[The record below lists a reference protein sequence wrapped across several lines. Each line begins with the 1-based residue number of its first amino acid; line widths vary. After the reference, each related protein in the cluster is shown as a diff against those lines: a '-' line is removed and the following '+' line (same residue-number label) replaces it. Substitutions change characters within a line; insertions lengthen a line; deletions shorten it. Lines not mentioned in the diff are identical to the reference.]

1 MTDADDST
9 RLSRRGPDPSDQPED
24 STQLVS
30 RRDRRNAVAPATTD
44 ATAIVSRE
52 KTTAPADETVIVDR
66 APAAQTVAP
75 DDADD
80 RTALVRRPV
89 EAPSPEKAPPPEEP
103 EDGTLLVRR
112 PAPTPDATVVVTRAS
127 PVTAVDDDED
137 EHTILTPRSP
147 ATVAQLEDDD
157 TVLRPR
163 DEPQDATALRRRD
176 RPATAASDTDA
187 GADADDTVLRP
198 RDTVADD
205 ATSLSPRGTKAGASP
220 RLTRARRGAAR
231 QTASFAPDAETDR
244 TPARERYA
252 IRTPTITAAP
262 ASTASASPVVDIGDG
277 GLAARIARRRA
288 TRTRLTVLAGV
299 SAVVFLGS
307 IVGLATL
314 LSI

>member
-9 RLSRRGPDPSDQPED
+9 RLSRRGPDQGEQPED

-30 RRDRRNAVAPATTD
+30 RRDRRNASASAATD

-52 KTTAPADETVIVDR
+52 TPAAPVDETVIVDR
-66 APAAQTVAP
+66 APAAPAVAP
-75 DDADD
+75 EDVDD

-89 EAPSPEKAPPPEEP
+89 DAPAPSPEKAPPAEDP

-112 PAPTPDATVVVTRAS
+112 AAPTDATVVVPRAT
-127 PVTAVDDDED
+127 PVTAVDDDDED

-147 ATVAQLEDDD
+147 AAVDALDTDD

-163 DEPQDATALRRRD
+163 DEPQDATLLRRRD
-176 RPATAASDTDA
+176 RPADA
-187 GADADDTVLRP
+187 DADADDTVLRP
-198 RDTVADD
+198 RDAVSDD

-220 RLTRARRGAAR
+220 RLTRARRGGAA

-262 ASTASASPVVDIGDG
+262 KSTASASPVVDIGDG

-288 TRTRLTVLAGV
+288 TRTRLTVLASV
-299 SAVVFLGS
+299 SAVVLLGS

>member
-1 MTDADDST
+1 MTDPDAST
-9 RLSRRGPDPSDQPED
+9 RLSRRGPGTTEQPED

-30 RRDRRNAVAPATTD
+30 RRDRRNASAAAETTD

-52 KTTAPADETVIVDR
+52 TPVPPADETVIAHR
-66 APAAQTVAP
+66 PSSAQTVAP
-75 DDADD
+75 EDVDD

-89 EAPSPEKAPPPEEP
+89 EAQAPPLEEAPPSDEP

-112 PAPTPDATVVVTRAS
+112 PAPPADATVVVPRSLPA
-127 PVTAVDDDED
+127 PAADEEDDD

-147 ATVAQLEDDD
+147 ATVDALDADD

-163 DEPQDATALRRRD
+163 DEPQDATLLRRRD
-176 RPATAASDTDA
+176 RPADA
-187 GADADDTVLRP
+187 DADADDTVLRP
-198 RDTVADD
+198 RDGVADD
-205 ATSLSPRGTKAGASP
+205 ATSLSPRGTKAGTSP

-252 IRTPTITAAP
+252 IRTPTITSAPTPAA
-262 ASTASASPVVDIGDG
+262 ASPIVDVGDG

-299 SAVVFLGS
+299 SAVVFVGS

>member
-9 RLSRRGPDPSDQPED
+9 RLSRRGPDQGEQPED

-30 RRDRRNAVAPATTD
+30 RRDRRNASALTATD

-52 KTTAPADETVIVDR
+52 TPAAPADETVIVDR
-66 APAAQTVAP
+66 APAAPTATPEDV
-75 DDADD
+75 DD

-89 EAPSPEKAPPPEEP
+89 EAPSPEKAPPADEP
-103 EDGTLLVRR
+103 EDGTLLLRR
-112 PAPTPDATVVVTRAS
+112 ADPPPDATVVVARAT
-127 PVTAVDDDED
+127 PVSAANDDDED

-147 ATVAQLEDDD
+147 AAIDALDTDD
-157 TVLRPR
+157 TVLRAR
-163 DEPQDATALRRRD
+163 DEPQDATLLRHRD
-176 RPATAASDTDA
+176 RPAD
-187 GADADDTVLRP
+187 ADADADADATELRP

-220 RLTRARRGAAR
+220 RLTRARRGSAR

-252 IRTPTITAAP
+252 IRTPTIAAAP
-262 ASTASASPVVDIGDG
+262 ASTASASPAVDIGDG

-288 TRTRLTVLAGV
+288 TRTRLTVLASV

>member
-9 RLSRRGPDPSDQPED
+9 RLSHRGADASEQPED

-30 RRDRRNAVAPATTD
+30 RRDRRNASAATTD
-44 ATAIVSRE
+44 ATAIVPRE
-52 KTTAPADETVIVDR
+52 TPALADETVIVDR
-66 APAAQTVAP
+66 ASVAPAAAE
-75 DDADD
+75 DADD

-89 EAPSPEKAPPPEEP
+89 
-103 EDGTLLVRR
+103 
-112 PAPTPDATVVVTRAS
+112 PAPTTDATVIVPRVAPVPASHVTE
-127 PVTAVDDDED
+127 DDD

-147 ATVAQLEDDD
+147 QAADELDDD

-163 DEPQDATALRRRD
+163 DEPQDATLLRRRD
-176 RPATAASDTDA
+176 RP
-187 GADADDTVLRP
+187 ADADDTVLRP
-198 RDTVADD
+198 RDAVADD
-205 ATSLSPRGTKAGASP
+205 ATSLSPREKKAGSST
-220 RLTRARRGAAR
+220 RLTRARRGAAM

-252 IRTPTITAAP
+252 IRTPTIAAAP
-262 ASTASASPVVDIGDG
+262 ATADAASPVVDIGDG

-299 SAVVFLGS
+299 SAVVFVGS

>member
-1 MTDADDST
+1 MTEPDDST
-9 RLSRRGPDPSDQPED
+9 RLSRREPGATDQPED

-30 RRDRRNAVAPATTD
+30 RRDRRNASAAAEATD

-52 KTTAPADETVIVDR
+52 TPAPPVDETVIVDR
-66 APAAQTVAP
+66 SPTAATVTA
-75 DDADD
+75 ADVED
-80 RTALVRRPV
+80 RTALVRRPAEA
-89 EAPSPEKAPPPEEP
+89 EAPSPEEAPPSDEL

-112 PAPTPDATVVVTRAS
+112 PAPPTDATVVVARSLPTPA
-127 PVTAVDDDED
+127 AHAEDED

-147 ATVAQLEDDD
+147 ASVDPLDEDD

-163 DEPQDATALRRRD
+163 DEPQDATLLRRRD
-176 RPATAASDTDA
+176 RPTD
-187 GADADDTVLRP
+187 ADADDTVLRP
-198 RDTVADD
+198 RDAVADD
-205 ATSLSPRGTKAGASP
+205 ATSLSLRGATAGASP

-231 QTASFAPDAETDR
+231 QTTSFAPDAETDR

-252 IRTPTITAAP
+252 IRTPTITSAP
-262 ASTASASPVVDIGDG
+262 ATAAASPVVDIGDG

-299 SAVVFLGS
+299 SAVVFVGS